1 MPDCREGRCA
11 RSVEVGRGCFR
22 ENRRRSG
29 DATFF
34 LPIRYEDDG
43 YILDRKKKETLK
55 NQNLLWGLVVSRGFE
70 PRQTV
75 PKTVVLPLHH
85 ETILNLPFF
94 QKRCKGSKAFGHK
107 QENFEKIT
115 SLSAKSNSFFLFG

>member
-1 MPDCREGRCA
+1 MMPDCREGRCA

-34 LPIRYEDDG
+34 LPIRYEDG
-43 YILDRKKKETLK
+43 YILDRKKKGDSEKSESPL
-55 NQNLLWGLVVSRGFE
+55 GLVVSRGFE

-85 ETILNLPFF
+85 ETILNCLL
-94 QKRCKGSKAFGHK
+94 
-107 QENFEKIT
+107 FESGAKIRQI
-115 SLSAKSNSFFLFG
+115 S

>member
-1 MPDCREGRCA
+1 MMPDCREGRCA

-85 ETILNLPFF
+85 ETILNCLL
-94 QKRCKGSKAFGHK
+94 
-107 QENFEKIT
+107 FESGAKIRHFSEPASVET
-115 SLSAKSNSFFLFG
+115 IFLFLF